1 MGILFIPPAP
11 MRIQGI
17 GGEWMRG
24 SEIQQAKMAAWILGG
39 VEDRGEERP
48 WFRFPNPAQEKD
60 GAERWPEGR

>member
-1 MGILFIPPAP
+1 
-11 MRIQGI
+11 
-17 GGEWMRG
+17 MRG

-60 GAERWPEGR
+60 GAGDGQRVGDLPVC